1 MLRSEQPYRGL
12 DGLTLAIDRDD
23 PFQASM
29 LLGLYD
35 PVVKAIIERYT
46 PAGGIVIDGGAFIGY
61 IALLF
66 ARRVG
71 PTGSVHSFECD
82 PRVLPRLRRN
92 VEINGMDWVI
102 VNPRGLF
109 DRTTAEAQLAL
120 PSQLGWA
127 SMQPGAWGA
136 TEATTVAM
144 VALDDYVAERG
155 IDAER
160 ISFIKLDLE
169 GCELEALQGAR
180 GTLAAASAPVLVELI
195 PDRMRALGQDPEELL
210 ALMNGL
216 GYEPWAPLRLR
227 RGAVRFAPGIEP
239 QVGEDVLF
247 LKRAA

>member
-1 MLRSEQPYRGL
+1 MLRAEQPYRGM
-12 DGLTLAIDRDD
+12 DGLALAIDRDD
-23 PFQASM
+23 PFQAIM

-92 VEINGMDWVI
+92 VEINGMDWVT

-109 DRTTAEAQLAL
+109 DHTTELQLAL
-120 PSQLGWA
+120 PAQLGWA

-136 TEATTVAM
+136 TESTAVAM

-155 IDAER
+155 IDPDR
-160 ISFIKLDLE
+160 ISFIKLDVE
-169 GCELEALQGAR
+169 GSELQALQGAR
-180 GTLAAASAPVLVELI
+180 ATLAAASAPVLVELI
-195 PDRMRALGQDPEELL
+195 PDRMRALGQDPGELL
-210 ALMNGL
+210 ELMNAL
-216 GYEPWAPLRLR
+216 GYEPWSPLRLR
-227 RGAVRFAPGIEP
+227 KGALRLRPGAEP